1 MINLTDMELCML
13 EQLTYLDE
21 DVAAAAGVNVY
32 FGKINDGMVNK
43 TIGDILSTF
52 DDKAL
57 LRLASHTKSVCDAAI
72 SGFEWV
78 QIISYLK
85 NNPRLANLKL
95 AGLYTKPEDNYYR
108 AAVYVDGKYIGIA
121 DKDVFAQDP
130 ATMDYIP
137 LADYKSKYNQREVPV
152 DAMYLAHPETGAI
165 YKPLQPA
172 DSWGR

>member
-1 MINLTDMELCML
+1 MMNLTDMELCML

-21 DVAAAAGVNVY
+21 EVAAAAGVNDN
-32 FGKINDGMVNK
+32 FGKINIRMVNK
-43 TIGDILSTF
+43 TISQILEDF
-52 DDKAL
+52 DDEAL

-85 NNPRLANLKL
+85 NNPRLANLQL

-121 DKDVFAQDP
+121 DKDVFALDP
-130 ATMDYIP
+130 ATMDYSERV
-137 LADYKSKYNQREVPV
+137 SKKNKIVYELRR
-152 DAMYLAHPETGAI
+152 L
-165 YKPLQPA
+165 
-172 DSWGR
+172 